1 MKIANPA
8 GINAFFTELKNLWL
22 ERPPNLYKGS
32 IPNQISQ
39 APPITSQST
48 TISTKSNT
56 EPRLDNSSI
65 TKTEVENIVNSQL
78 DLRSQQ
84 PASQSVS
91 LQFRPQPTG
100 TSQKILEENTSRLL
114 LWLCG

>member
-1 MKIANPA
+1 
-8 GINAFFTELKNLWL
+8 
-22 ERPPNLYKGS
+22 S

-39 APPITSQST
+39 APPITSQLT

-56 EPRLDNSSI
+56 EPHLDNSSI

-84 PASQSVS
+84 PALQS
-91 LQFRPQPTG
+91 
-100 TSQKILEENTSRLL
+100 
-114 LWLCG
+114 